1 MVISHVKHIRW
12 FVYRPLCGSPCS
24 TNKGTLTFAPHAN
37 VAGLTAPV
45 AVFPF
50 TPFCNIHFIFNEIG

>member
-1 MVISHVKHIRW
+1 MKNGYFTRETYSLVRVSTFIR
-12 FVYRPLCGSPCS
+12 SPCS

-50 TPFCNIHFIFNEIG
+50 TPGSQYSFHLQ